1 MAIIR
6 TVFLVCA
13 ATAAVVL
20 TACGGSS
27 SPSPSSAPSTTQ
39 SPTNTQSAVAS
50 EGKAVFVSNC
60 AQCHTLAAAA
70 ANGKIGPNLDQL
82 QPDAARVKTQ
92 VTNGGDGMPAF
103 GDVLTAAQID
113 AVSAYVAESA
123 GE

>member
-1 MAIIR
+1 MIR
-6 TVFLVCA
+6 TVSLVCG

-27 SPSPSSAPSTTQ
+27 SPSPSSGASTGQT
-39 SPTNTQSAVAS
+39 PATTLSAAAS
-50 EGKAVFVSNC
+50 EGKAVFVANC

-82 QPDAARVKTQ
+82 QPDAAGVKMK
-92 VTNGGDGMPAF
+92 VTNGGSRMPAF

>member
-1 MAIIR
+1 MIR
-6 TVFLVCA
+6 TVSLVCG

-27 SPSPSSAPSTTQ
+27 SPSTSSAASTTQ
-39 SPTNTQSAVAS
+39 TPATTQSAAAS
-50 EGKAVFVSNC
+50 EGKAVFVANC
-60 AQCHTLAAAA
+60 AQCHTLAA

-82 QPDAARVKTQ
+82 QPDAASVKTQ
-92 VTNGGDGMPAF
+92 VTNGGTRMPAF

>member
-1 MAIIR
+1 MIR
-6 TVFLVCA
+6 TVSLVCG
-13 ATAAVVL
+13 ATAAVAL

-39 SPTNTQSAVAS
+39 SPTNTQSATAS
-50 EGKAVFVSNC
+50 EGKAVFAENC

-70 ANGKIGPNLDQL
+70 ANGEIGPNLDQL
-82 QPDAARVKTQ
+82 QPDAARVKTM
-92 VTNGGDGMPAF
+92 VTNGGNGMPAF

-113 AVSAYVAESA
+113 ALSAYVAESA

>member
-1 MAIIR
+1 MAMIR
-6 TVFLVCA
+6 TVSLVCG
-13 ATAAVVL
+13 ATAAVAL

-27 SPSPSSAPSTTQ
+27 SPSPSSGASTTQ
-39 SPTNTQSAVAS
+39 SPTNTQSAAAS
-50 EGKAVFVSNC
+50 EGKAVFVANC

-70 ANGKIGPNLDQL
+70 ANGKIGPNLDQRL
-82 QPDAARVKTQ
+82 PDAASVKTQ
-92 VTNGGDGMPAF
+92 VTNGGTRMPAF